1 MRIILFICVM
11 ILGLGSQVKCQTMVG
26 LSKSEVISTMK
37 TDHKKFQRDDSVIKQ
52 RYNYLKYINGL
63 RTKTWIIYF
72 NDEDICKSSKLVCD
86 YSDFKQVFEEV
97 NSKYSQTGEYLWEF
111 QHGSDTIQVE
121 LLKLE
126 WYFSV
131 RESRK
136 TAEVL

>member
-1 MRIILFICVM
+1 MKMTLFICAM
-11 ILGLGSQVKCQTMVG
+11 ILGLGSQVKGQTMVG
-26 LSKSEVISTMK
+26 LSKAEVISTMK
-37 TDHKKFQRDDSVIKQ
+37 KDHKKFFKDDSVIKQ
-52 RYNYLKYINGL
+52 RYNYLKYINGP

-72 NDEDICKSSKLVCD
+72 NDEDICKSSKVVCD
-86 YSDFKQVFEEV
+86 YSDFKQVFEEM
-97 NSKYSQTGEYLWEF
+97 NTKYDSTGEYLWEF
-111 QHGSDTIQVE
+111 QDGTDTIQVE